1 MENKPEITRAGR
13 LDWLDALKGTAIFT
27 VVIGHI
33 LEALNA
39 ASVTIFSF
47 LYLWNM
53 QVEII

>member
-13 LDWLDALKGTAIFT
+13 LDWLDALKGTVIFT